1 MPDHDPEQLTL
12 FQTSIDYSLRLT
24 ASNQSQDWPLPA
36 AATLDEAIDATRGF
50 GLFLMFNQGIL
61 WGDEWE
67 VEDAFVF
74 NGFDQQG
81 NAVRLAVEMQDSYVD
96 REGNKL

>member
-1 MPDHDPEQLTL
+1 MSENHPEQLTL

-36 AATLDEAIDATRGF
+36 AATLEEAIDATRGF

-74 NGFDQQG
+74 RGFDQHG
-81 NAVRLAVEMQDSYVD
+81 NPVRLAVEMQDSYTD
-96 REGNKL
+96 HDGNKL